1 MRSETFPFTK
11 KRLSALKPADTP
23 AMYIDEGSYKG
34 AKVSCRVM
42 PGGAR
47 TLLTTFYMPKRPGQV
62 RPDQRQMKIM
72 DLEEFLADEKY
83 GIDQLRADARDMVKA
98 AKKDGVTPRQKAALA
113 ALPEAPGANRIDPAT
128 VTIAQAGASY
138 LRKLDVDGSIR
149 GESTRRAKGL
159 ALERAAAFLGRP
171 AHRHADTATT
181 ARSSCAPWSRTQS
194 RSRRPAAGRRTGRNR
209 VGGRVSGKHPGHQQ
223 AASTKSHVRQV
234 LLHAVREM
242 GVDCRTDI
250 FDGFDVKKNPPKRG
264 AMTSDERTLFF
275 AALAEWERPHSN
287 ITGRRGEDALDTAD
301 LIRLAYL
308 AGGRGK
314 EWRMARWGQ
323 VQNLDA
329 PLDSDTPPTWSFEI
343 GERKQG
349 TAHVQALDAEAVAVL
364 KRVRERRRARWGEP
378 RAEDCVFPS
387 IKARLPHEAP
397 RNSYQAAFNRVMEI
411 AGLNDGKDYATKLSP
426 HRVFR
431 ASRITQLRDEEGW
444 SADDVADHL
453 GMTQQVVESVYYVQH
468 NKVAKSAARARSLTN
483 SGVLSAPSADKVADL
498 AISTR

>member
-159 ALERAAAFLGRP
+159 AIERAAAFWGDRP
-171 AHRHADTATT
+171 IATLT
-181 ARSSCAPWSRTQS
+181 GYDGSQFLRSVVEDAVKKSEARSRVK
-194 RSRRPAAGRRTGRNR
+194 TGRNR